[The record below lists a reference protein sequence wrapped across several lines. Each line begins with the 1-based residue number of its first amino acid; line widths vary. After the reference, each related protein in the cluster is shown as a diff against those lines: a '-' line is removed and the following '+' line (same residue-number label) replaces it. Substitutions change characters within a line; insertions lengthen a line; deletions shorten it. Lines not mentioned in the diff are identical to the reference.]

1 MTEQNELY
9 VKSQERWIKEQEL
22 LIEMLEEN
30 KRNSEAMIS
39 IHTRSLEIAADSL
52 KHELNAYERTKE
64 LFEEW
69 KNNNL

>member
-30 KRNSEAMIS
+30 KRNSENMIS
-39 IHTRSLEIAADSL
+39 IHSRTLEVTNDSLE
-52 KHELNAYERTKE
+52 HELNALSRTKE

-69 KNNNL
+69 KKK

>member
-30 KRNSEAMIS
+30 KRNSQNMIS
-39 IHTRSLEIAADSL
+39 IHTRTLSVTLESLE
-52 KHELNAYERTKE
+52 HEQKAFKRTKE

-69 KNNNL
+69 KTHNL

>member
-9 VKSQERWIKEQEL
+9 VKSQERWLKEQEL

-39 IHTRSLEIAADSL
+39 IHTRTLEVANDSL
-52 KHELNAYERTKE
+52 SHELNAYKRTKE

-69 KNNNL
+69 KSNSL